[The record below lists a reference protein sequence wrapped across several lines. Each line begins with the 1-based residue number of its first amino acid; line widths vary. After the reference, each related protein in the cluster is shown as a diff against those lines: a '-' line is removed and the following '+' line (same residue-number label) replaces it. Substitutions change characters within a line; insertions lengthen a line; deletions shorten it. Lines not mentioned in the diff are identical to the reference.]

1 MKRLTFYKPNSKNS
15 GAAFQISIGK
25 TNELFFKLIKQSG
38 WDDVKKR
45 GSFKDNVNSPQK
57 SMASKLNALEAAS
70 IINSINSKIEF
81 KTYHKSK
88 NQNLMISFGLM
99 LDKATNQEKG
109 FSLRILK
116 EEAANSVDKIQFSM
130 GFYPN
135 EALLLKMFLEE
146 YIKLSFEQE
155 VQTQEEVAA
164 TSPQQSPAQTS
175 PASTDHGSSDDEW

>member
-116 EEAANSVDKIQFSM
+116 EIQFSM

-164 TSPQQSPAQTS
+164 TLPQQSPAQTS